1 MRNLDLGAL
10 RTFVAVAETRTFEH
24 AGSLVGRTQPA
35 VSQQMRRLE
44 DQAGVRLFRRSG
56 RNNELTPAGVRLVG
70 HARRILAIHDEAY
83 ASLHRSG
90 ISGGLVR
97 IGAVADVVESL
108 LPDMLRRFM
117 RIDPEIRIEAQ
128 VGHSASLLQLLRDG
142 VIDLAISADVDE
154 GLPRALL
161 RRSPAVWIG
170 SYDLSLGREEIV
182 PLVLSPE
189 PAPLRRIAL
198 DALER
203 AGRGWVERCTTHD
216 FGTLRAALRAG
227 LGVTV
232 RTVETLSPELRA
244 LGDRENLPPLG
255 EVDFHLYLRKSG
267 ASAAARALF
276 DLASVEV

>member
-10 RTFVAVAETRTFEH
+10 RTFVAVAETRTFER

-44 DQAGVRLFRRSG
+44 EQAGIRLFRRSG
-56 RNNELTPAGVRLVG
+56 RNNELTPAGVRLVS
-70 HARRILAIHDEAY
+70 HARRILAVHDEAF

-90 ISGGLVR
+90 LSGGLVR
-97 IGAVADVVESL
+97 IGAPAEVVESL
-108 LPDMLRRFM
+108 LPDMLRRFL

-128 VGHSASLLQLLRDG
+128 SGRSASLLQALRDG
-142 VIDLAISADVDE
+142 VIDLAVSTQRDE
-154 GLPRALL
+154 GLPRVLL

-170 SYDLSLGREEIV
+170 GYDLRLGREEVV
-182 PLVLSPE
+182 PLVLPPE

-203 AGRGWVERCTTHD
+203 VGRGWMERCTAHD

-227 LGVTV
+227 LGVAI

-244 LGDRENLPPLG
+244 LGDREGLPPLG
-255 EVDFHLYLRKSG
+255 EVDFYLYLRKSG

-276 DLASVEV
+276 DIASVEA